1 MLLALTVLVAG
12 CAGDNGE
19 SPDSGDGAQD
29 APTGCQSRAGQTQNQ
44 SGAQI
49 ACANVRG
56 ANTTEQPFDC
66 PDPSRSAV
74 GVAWNMTSGSLTV
87 RVADA
92 GGATLFEETYQETG
106 TGNDSARINE
116 GEAGEWTLVAE
127 RDASFDGSL
136 RAQAVCAVPD
146 GSQQSSGPGGPS
158 MTGADLRVDD
168 AEGILVPDAP

>member
-12 CAGDNGE
+12 CAGDEGQ
-19 SPDSGDGAQD
+19 SGDDGDGSAD
-29 APTGCQSRAGQTQNQ
+29 EPTGCQSRAGQTQNQ

-66 PDPSRSAV
+66 PDPSQSAV
-74 GVAWNMTSGSLTV
+74 GVAWNMTAGALTV

-92 GGATLFEETYQETG
+92 GGETLFEQTYQETG

-127 RDASFDGSL
+127 RDANFDGSL
-136 RAQAVCAVPD
+136 RTQAVCAVPES
-146 GSQQSSGPGGPS
+146 SQQSPGPGGPS
-158 MTGADLRVDD
+158 STGADLSVDV
-168 AEGILVPDAP
+168 AEAILVPDAP